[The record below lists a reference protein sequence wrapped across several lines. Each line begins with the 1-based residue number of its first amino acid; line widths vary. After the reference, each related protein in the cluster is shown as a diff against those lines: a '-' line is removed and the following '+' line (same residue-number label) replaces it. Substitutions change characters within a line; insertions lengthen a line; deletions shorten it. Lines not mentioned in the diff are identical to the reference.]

1 MRRLLTI
8 IWFCVFAAALAAAAT
23 PPRKVMSLSYNPSGL
38 ATFAALEKGVSE
50 EHLRTDLKRIAPY
63 TLGIRTYSLEY
74 GLDRIPAIA
83 RELGLKVSLGIQ
95 LGKDPARNAAEVKRG
110 IALIK
115 ANTDVLDR
123 VYVGNEAVLRG
134 DLPAAE
140 VARFITQVRAAT
152 GAKIPFGTAEPWH
165 VFLKYPELGSA
176 SDFIG
181 AHLFPSH
188 DGLPTE
194 AAVDYLDQRFTEL
207 ARTFPSKPVVIAETG
222 WQHTGM
228 RHQASV
234 PSDKAQAD
242 YTRTFIARA
251 AAKGYVYNLVEAY
264 DQPWK
269 APEDN
274 SALWGIFTDAG
285 KPKFDF

>member
-1 MRRLLTI
+1 M
-8 IWFCVFAAALAAAAT
+8 
-23 PPRKVMSLSYNPSGL
+23 
-38 ATFAALEKGVSE
+38 
-50 EHLRTDLKRIAPY
+50 
-63 TLGIRTYSLEY
+63 EY

-95 LGKDPARNAAEVKRG
+95 LGPNAAKNAAEVRKG

-115 ANTDVLDR
+115 ANTDVIDR

-134 DLPAAE
+134 DLPAAV
-140 VARFITQVRAAT
+140 VARFITEVRTAT
-152 GAKIPFGTAEPWH
+152 GVKVPFGTAEPWH
-165 VFLKYPELGSA
+165 VFLKNPELAAA

-194 AAVDYLDQRFTEL
+194 TAVDYLDQRYVEL
-207 ARTFPSKPVVIAETG
+207 AKTFPGKPIVIAETG
-222 WQHTGM
+222 WQHSGV

-242 YTRTFIARA
+242 YTRAFMARA
-251 AAKGYVYNLVEAY
+251 AAKGYTYNLVEAY

-285 KPKFDF
+285 KPKFEF